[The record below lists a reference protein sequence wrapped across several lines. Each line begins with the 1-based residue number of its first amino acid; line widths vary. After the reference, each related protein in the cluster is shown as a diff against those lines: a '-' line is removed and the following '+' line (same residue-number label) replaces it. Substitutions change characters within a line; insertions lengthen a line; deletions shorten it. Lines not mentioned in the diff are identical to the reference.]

1 MDIEKTEE
9 TVRKKER
16 YVIWLISSAH
26 FFSHFYLLTLPP
38 LFLAMKEDLNVTF
51 TELGVIVSVYAVGSF
66 SGQYPMGVFAD
77 KYGPRWLL
85 IFGMLTVST
94 AILLMGLF
102 PFYWVMVGLA
112 LIAGWGDSV
121 FHPADFV
128 VLTASVHPK
137 RSGRAYATHAFSGF
151 AGFAAAPV
159 VVDFLRAEWS
169 WQFALIVVGVCGLI
183 MTMVLLSNKKI
194 LIGEDEATHGSAD
207 KSQPGKSMGVFEFF
221 KYPPILILFFFY
233 VAVALGGQG
242 IQQFSPSAL
251 PQVFDIELSTANH
264 ILFVY
269 MAGISAGVLV
279 GGYIADKVQRM
290 ELVATVGYLISI
302 IMVCLIG
309 MNFMRFTLAAIA
321 LVVAGFMSGIVMPSR
336 DVLVRA
342 VTPKGNAGKAFGFV
356 NSGFGFGGMVAPIIY
371 GGIMDSGVVTNIYFA
386 TAVFMF
392 FAIVTAVAAGRYART
407 STAAQP
413 ADKLPE

>member
-1 MDIEKTEE
+1 MENEQE
-9 TVRKKER
+9 VRKKER
-16 YVIWLISSAH
+16 YVINLISSAH

-38 LFLAMKEDLNVTF
+38 LFLAMKQDLNVTF

-85 IFGMLTVST
+85 VFGMLTVSS

-102 PFYWVMVGLA
+102 PIYWVLVGLA

-121 FHPADFV
+121 FHPANFV

-137 RSGRAYATHAFSGF
+137 RSGRAYATHAFAGF
-151 AGFAAAPV
+151 AGFAAAPI
-159 VVDFLRAEWS
+159 VVDPLRATWS
-169 WQFALIVVGVCGLI
+169 WQVALIVVGVCGLI
-183 MTMVLLSNKKI
+183 MTIVLLSNKKI
-194 LIGEDEATHGSAD
+194 LIGEDEAPHREVGN
-207 KSQPGKSMGVFEFF
+207 SQPTQSMGVFEFF

-251 PQVFDIELSTANH
+251 PQMFDIELSTANQV
-264 ILFVY
+264 LFIY
-269 MAGISAGVLV
+269 MAGISIGVLV
-279 GGYIADKVQRM
+279 GGYIADKVHRM
-290 ELVATVGYLISI
+290 ELVATVGYFISI
-302 IMVCLIG
+302 VMVCLIA
-309 MNFMRFTLAAIA
+309 MHFMSFPLAATA
-321 LVVAGFMSGIVMPSR
+321 LVIAGFMSGIVMPSR

-356 NSGFGFGGMVAPIIY
+356 NSGFGFGGMIAPIIF
-371 GGIMDSGVVTNIYFA
+371 GSIMDTGEVTNIYYA

-392 FAIVTAVAAGRYART
+392 FAIVTAIAAGRYART
-407 STAAQP
+407 GIAAQP
-413 ADKLPE
+413 AE